1 VCDTTPIGVV
11 ASQAVPEGESAWGA
25 RFIIALLTAGHVR
38 GIAVLRERG
47 KTIVVI
53 RIN

>member
-1 VCDTTPIGVV
+1 L
-11 ASQAVPEGESAWGA
+11 
-25 RFIIALLTAGHVR
+25 IIALLTAGRVR

-53 RIN
+53 RTN

>member
-1 VCDTTPIGVV
+1 L
-11 ASQAVPEGESAWGA
+11 
-25 RFIIALLTAGHVR
+25 IIALPTAVRVR

-47 KTIVVI
+47 KTIVFI